1 MKTSAKEA
9 KIVGFVLLCLA
20 CFIGAYIWGS
30 GSFDPKKIFVAIVIL
45 LSALFFFRLAKKK
58 KDEENQS
65 LK

>member
-1 MKTSAKEA
+1 MKISAKEA

-20 CFIGAYIWGS
+20 CFFGAYIWGS
-30 GSFDPKKIFVAIVIL
+30 GSIDPIRIFVGIVIL

-58 KDEENQS
+58 KNEENQS